1 MWLDFS
7 GLGMSHDAL
16 RDMLINE
23 AHVAINSG
31 LDFGEEGDHHF
42 RLNLA
47 TTRRNVVKVME
58 NIDNTIRG
66 RRK

>member
-1 MWLDFS
+1 
-7 GLGMSHDAL
+7 MSHDAL

-31 LDFGEEGDHHF
+31 LDFGEEGDRHF